1 MHVCTDWYLSRL
13 ELHRLAESIGY
24 LHRKVKIVIDGLR
37 DPVERVGFWMKI
49 HSRSSSNTID
59 VNMEEL
65 TPFPRGMRLLQ
76 GIYTIRHNARHRLR
90 GQAEHAN

>member
-65 TPFPRGMRLLQ
+65 TPFPVPHHGATVQ
-76 GIYTIRHNARHRLR
+76 TQFPGDATIRPSSCF
-90 GQAEHAN
+90 